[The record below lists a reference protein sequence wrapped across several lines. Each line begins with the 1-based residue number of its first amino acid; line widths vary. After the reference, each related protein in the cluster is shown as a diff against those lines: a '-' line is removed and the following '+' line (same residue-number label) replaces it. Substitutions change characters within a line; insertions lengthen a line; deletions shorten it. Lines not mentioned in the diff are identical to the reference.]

1 MKRERP
7 PGEVDGLEIRRL
19 TRRTFVANGTGL
31 TRGDRRRNR
40 EIAVLREV
48 VSRDRAVLAID
59 LGEDKQVAT
68 LMDHDNVVLARKVT
82 RVKAH
87 NLGSLLVWAGQHAVK
102 LGFVGV
108 TVACEPTWH
117 RWKAVMGLADGAG
130 MGFVCVQSLAV
141 HRAREGD
148 DYTLD
153 KTDHRDC
160 VLIGKLVT
168 RLDCYLPERAD
179 AQWARLRHLGA
190 RRSRLVTEATACGQ
204 QVADLLSCAWPAA
217 LECAAKPLDSTTW
230 LACLSVIT
238 ARGNG
243 NPAKIRKMG
252 RDQFVA
258 AVRGELSFWDAKR
271 ISHRV
276 LGRVWD
282 ALADSRGVLAQR
294 HGALERV
301 HLVMVDW
308 QSTRARLR
316 DVEGRMVQ
324 VLDQLGLTDLVTSID
339 GLSAVGAAAILAET
353 GDLARFA
360 SARSVVKHA
369 GLNPSE
375 NTSATL
381 RGQTRLSRRGRP
393 QLRATAWRAVWGAL
407 PHNPALNA
415 KFVHLTKRET
425 DRLAAGQARAACAA
439 ALLRWLYAVI
449 SKRQPWDQRVASGM
463 VPATRSAGVELL
475 AAA

>member
-1 MKRERP
+1 M
-7 PGEVDGLEIRRL
+7 
-19 TRRTFVANGTGL
+19 ANSTGL
-31 TRGDRRRNR
+31 TRGDRRRNQ
-40 EIAVLREV
+40 EIAALRGV
-48 VSRDRAVLAID
+48 VRRDRAILAID

-87 NLGSLLVWAGQHAVK
+87 NLGSLLVWAAQHAAK
-102 LGFVGV
+102 HGFVGV
-108 TVACEPTWH
+108 TVGCEPTGH

-160 VLIGKLVT
+160 VLIGKLIS

-190 RRSRLVTEATACGQ
+190 RRVRLVTEATACGQ
-204 QVADLLSCAWPAA
+204 QVADLLACAWPAA
-217 LECAAKPLDSTTW
+217 LECAAKPLESTTW

-238 ARGNG
+238 ARCNG
-243 NPAKIRKMG
+243 NPAKIRKVG
-252 RDQFVA
+252 RASFVA
-258 AVRGELSFWDAKR
+258 AVRGELPSWDAKK

-276 LGRVWD
+276 LDKVWH
-282 ALADSRGVLAQR
+282 ALTDPRGVPTQR
-294 HGALERV
+294 RGALERV

-308 QSTRARLR
+308 RSTRARLHE
-316 DVEGRMVQ
+316 VEERMVA
-324 VLDQLGLTDLVTSID
+324 VLDQLGLTDLVSSID

-353 GDLARFA
+353 GDLSRFA

-369 GLNPSE
+369 GLNPAE

-381 RGQTRLSRRGRP
+381 RGQSRVSRRGRP
-393 QLRATAWRAVWGAL
+393 QLRAAAWRAMWGAS
-407 PHNPALNA
+407 PHNPVLAA
-415 KFVHLTKRET
+415 RFAHLTTRDT
-425 DRLAAGQARAACAA
+425 DRLTAGQARAACAA
-439 ALLRWLYAVI
+439 ALLRWLHAVVT
-449 SKRQPWDQRVASGM
+449 KRQMWDQRVASGA
-463 VPATRSAGVELL
+463 VPTTRSAGAEELPI
-475 AAA
+475 AA